1 MVRAMTGR
9 ADFTDDQWFLLRA
22 GPWQVARGV
31 VEADPSGALNTE
43 REYHKVDQLLRRAL
57 TDDDSS
63 TLVRLV
69 AEDLVEGGDPGVWPA
84 AGKPT
89 DATGPDR
96 VIEAMTELRSL
107 LAATVDEAEAG
118 AFAGWLVTV
127 AEAVAE
133 AAKEGTA
140 GLKGPRVS
148 EAEAEFV
155 ARLRDTLG
163 AP

>member
-1 MVRAMTGR
+1 MTGR
-9 ADFTDDQWFLLRA
+9 DDFTDEQWFLLRA
-22 GPWQVARGV
+22 APWQVARGV
-31 VEADPSGALNTE
+31 VEADPSGAFNTE
-43 REYHKVDQLLRRAL
+43 REYHKVDQLLRRAM
-57 TDDDSS
+57 TDDDTS

-69 AEDLVEGGDPGVWPA
+69 ADDLVEGGDPGVWPA

-96 VIEAMTELRSL
+96 VVDAMTELRDL
-107 LAATVDEAEAG
+107 LAATVDATEAG

-127 AEAVAE
+127 AEAVAD

-140 GLKGPRVS
+140 GLTGPRVS

-155 ARLRDTLG
+155 TRLRAALG